1 MSANTP
7 SIHLKRLTMGQQI
20 KRKSLLTL
28 VLLLALTWIVRAGIF
43 DQVSLAIQS
52 GNAKEVSRYFGSEV
66 KLTMND
72 EAQVYNKTKAEIQL
86 KNFFTQHNP
95 RSFKIIHQGSS
106 SQGTQYAIGNLKTNN
121 GSFRTYVLIK
131 KLGDRPL
138 IKELKF
144 ERE

>member
-1 MSANTP
+1 
-7 SIHLKRLTMGQQI
+7 MGQQI